1 MTEIVEIGPGELERF
16 LVAVEAARGGA
27 PVSAADLIDWRR
39 EAEDMAWFMAVV
51 DGEDAGAGL
60 GIVGWHSAPGVGTC
74 EAYVLPA
81 FRERGI
87 GTALYTELA
96 RWLSERGCAE
106 FESAVLEHDEESLAW
121 AQRRGLREIGRSSQL
136 ETANEMRNE
145 AIRRL
150 NARAGYGADL
160 GIVVLRGLLAGAD

>member
-1 MTEIVEIGPGELERF
+1 MTEIVEIGAGEIDRF
-16 LVAVEAARGGA
+16 LAAVDAARGGSS
-27 PVSAADLIDWRR
+27 VSAADLIEWGR

-60 GIVGWHSAPGVGTC
+60 GIVGWHSPPGVGTC
-74 EAYVLPA
+74 EAYVLPS

-96 RWLSERGCAE
+96 GWLSQRGCAE
-106 FESAVLEHDEESLAW
+106 FESAVPEHDEASLAW
-121 AQRRGLREIGRSSQL
+121 AKRRGLREIGRGSQL
-136 ETANEMRNE
+136 ETANETRNE

-150 NARAGYGADL
+150 NVAESR
-160 GIVVLRGLLAGAD
+160 IVVLRGLLAGAD